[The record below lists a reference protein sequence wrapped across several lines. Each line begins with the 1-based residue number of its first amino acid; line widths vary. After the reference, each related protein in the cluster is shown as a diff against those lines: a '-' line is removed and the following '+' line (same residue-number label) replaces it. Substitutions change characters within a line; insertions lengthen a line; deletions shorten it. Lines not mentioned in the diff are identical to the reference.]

1 MAGKP
6 IDMSKLRKTLKLHV
20 QGKSKV
26 FISNYLGISRN
37 TVKKYLRVFEH
48 LKLTFEE
55 LDQLSDAELESR
67 FIKPVAPDENP
78 RIKVLYAYF
87 PLVEKKLKK
96 TGETKTKLW
105 LEYKEKHPDGVQRS
119 QFCEHYMRWSRS
131 VNAKLTMHID
141 HKAGDK
147 MYVDYAGQT
156 LEVID
161 PETGEVT
168 DVQFFVAVLGASQ
181 YTYAEASYSQRK
193 EDFAFSVEN
202 ALHYFGGV
210 PQAIVPD
217 NLKAAVT
224 KSDRYE
230 PTLNE
235 FFADFA
241 EHYGTTVL
249 PARAYRPK
257 DKALVENAV
266 KILYTRIYTILK
278 EQKFFSLEELNKAIL
293 ELVNKHNITNL
304 TGRSFSRKQLFD
316 ELEKETLMP
325 LAQDRYEIKKQALVT
340 VLNNGHVMLSED
352 KHYYSVPYT
361 YIRKKVKI
369 LYCKSTVEIFHQ
381 YNRIAVHKRI
391 KSPHNYTTNTEHLAS
406 THKFTTE
413 WSADRFLR
421 WAGSID
427 PSVELLI
434 SHLLNKKQHP
444 EQSYKSCHGI
454 LSLSKKIG
462 NERLTSVC
470 SKALEYGTYSYGMVK
485 PYWKKTLI
493 FHEKKEVQVEIPQH
507 NNIRG
512 NNYYK

>member
-37 TVKKYLRVFEH
+37 TVKKYLRVFEYF
-48 LKLTFEE
+48 KLTFEE
-55 LDQLSDAELESR
+55 LDKLSDAELESR
-67 FIKPVAPDENP
+67 FIKPVASDENP
-78 RIKVLYAYF
+78 RLKVLYAYF

-105 LEYKEKHPDGVQRS
+105 LEYKDKHPDGVQRS

-141 HKAGDK
+141 HKTGDK

-156 LEVID
+156 LEIID
-161 PETGEVT
+161 PETGEAT
-168 DVQFFVAVLGASQ
+168 DVQFFVSVLGASQ

-193 EDFAFSVEN
+193 EDFAYSVEN
-202 ALHYFGGV
+202 ALHYYGGV
-210 PQAIVPD
+210 PKAIVPD

-230 PTLNE
+230 PKINE

-241 EHYGTTVL
+241 DHYGTTVL

-266 KILYTRIYTILK
+266 KILYTRIYAIIR
-278 EQKFFSLEELNKAIL
+278 EQKFFSLEALNKAIL
-293 ELVNKHNITNL
+293 ELLDKHNNTNL

-316 ELEKETLMP
+316 ELEKETLLP
-325 LAQDRYEIKKQALVT
+325 LAQDRYEIKKQAVVT

-352 KHYYSVPYT
+352 KHYYSVPHFFM
-361 YIRKKVKI
+361 RKKVKI
-369 LYCKSTVEIFHQ
+369 LYSKTNVEIFHK
-381 YNRIAVHKRI
+381 YNRIAVHLRI
-391 KSPHNYTTNTEHLAS
+391 RSPYNYSTNSEHLAS

-413 WSADRFLR
+413 WSADRFIR
-421 WAGSID
+421 WAASID
-427 PSVELLI
+427 KNVELLI
-434 SHLLNKKQHP
+434 VQVLNKKQHP
-444 EQSYKSCHGI
+444 EQAYKSCQGI

-462 NERLTSVC
+462 NERLASVC
-470 SKALEYGTYSYGMVK
+470 SLALDYGIYSYSMVK
-485 PYWKKTLI
+485 TI
-493 FHEKKEVQVEIPQH
+493 MEKGLDLPQAEQVEKQIPQH

-512 NNYYK
+512 NDYYK